1 MASVLENQ
9 LLPQLE
15 QRRERLQTM
24 IAATPGEAQ
33 LVRLLSEVDA
43 ALERAA
49 AGTFGLCETCH
60 DPVEPERLIANPL
73 LRFCL
78 DHLTAPEQRA
88 LEQDLTLAARIQRG
102 LLPPA
107 EVAAAGWEVR
117 YRWEPAGP
125 VSGDWCDVIVG
136 GNGLAAAGLTF
147 VLGDI
152 SGKGVAAAML
162 MSHLH
167 ATFRSLLGVTECAA
181 ELVSRAN
188 RVFRDSALSP
198 HFATLVCGRALPD
211 GEVELCNAGH
221 LPPRLLGAAGLR
233 AIGTT
238 GLPVGAFYSTEF
250 RSLRVALDPGDTLVL
265 FTDGLTEARDEAGR
279 EYGEE
284 RLDAVLRRHFRGAAA
299 ELLAACRADLAA
311 HLSGA
316 RLSDDLTMLAL
327 RRTGG

>member
-15 QRRERLQTM
+15 LRRERLQTM

-43 ALERAA
+43 ALDRAA
-49 AGTFGLCETCH
+49 AGTFGICETCH

-107 EVAAAGWEVR
+107 EIAAAGWEVR
-117 YRWEPAGP
+117 YHWEPAGP
-125 VSGDWCDVIVG
+125 VSGDYCDVIAG
-136 GNGLAAAGLTF
+136 GNGHGAAGLTF
-147 VLGDI
+147 VFGDI

-181 ELVSRAN
+181 ELVGRAN

-198 HFATLVCGRALPD
+198 HFATLVCGRALPG

-221 LPPRLLGAAGLR
+221 LPPRLLTGGGLQ
-233 AIGTT
+233 AISTT
-238 GLPVGAFYSTEF
+238 GLPVGAFYSTDF
-250 RSLRVALDPGDTLVL
+250 ASLRVALAPGDTLVL
-265 FTDGLTEARDEAGR
+265 YTDGLTEARDESGR

-284 RLDAVLRRHFRGAAA
+284 RLDTVLRHCGQAPAA
-299 ELLAACRADLAA
+299 ELIAACRADLAA
-311 HLSGA
+311 HLGGA
-316 RLSDDLTMLAL
+316 RLTDDLTLLAL
-327 RRTGG
+327 RRCG

>member
-1 MASVLENQ
+1 MASMIESYFR
-9 LLPQLE
+9 PQLE
-15 QRRERLQTM
+15 QRRERLQTL
-24 IAATPGEAQ
+24 IASTPVE
-33 LVRLLSEVDA
+33 VRLERLLVEVDA

-60 DPVEPERLIANPL
+60 DPVEPERLIADPL

-78 DHLTAPEQRA
+78 DHLSAPEQRA

-107 EVAAAGWEVR
+107 EIASAGWEVR
-117 YRWEPAGP
+117 YHWEPAGL
-125 VSGDWCDVIVG
+125 VSGDYCHVFAG
-136 GNGLAAAGLTF
+136 GNGHAAAGLTF
-147 VLGDI
+147 VFGDI

-181 ELVSRAN
+181 ELVGRAN
-188 RVFRDSALSP
+188 RVFRESALSP
-198 HFATLVCGRALPD
+198 HFATLVCGRALPA

-221 LPPRLLGAAGLR
+221 LPPRLVTASGLR

-238 GLPVGAFYSTEF
+238 GLPVGAFYSTDF
-250 RSLRVALDPGDTLVL
+250 TSLRVALQPGEALVL
-265 FTDGLTEARDEAGR
+265 FTDGLTEARDAAGR

-284 RLDAVLRRHFRGAAA
+284 RLDALLRRCGPAPAA
-299 ELLAACRADLAA
+299 ELIAACRADLAA
-311 HLSGA
+311 HLGDM
-316 RLSDDLTMLAL
+316 RVSDDLTLMVL
-327 RRTGG
+327 RRSG

>member
-1 MASVLENQ
+1 MASILESYFR
-9 LLPQLE
+9 PQLE
-15 QRRERLQTM
+15 QRRERLQTL
-24 IAATPGEAQ
+24 ITTTPGEAR
-33 LVRLLSEVDA
+33 LERLLAEVDA

-78 DHLTAPEQRA
+78 DHLTEPEQRA

-107 EVAAAGWEVR
+107 EIAAAGWEIR
-117 YRWEPAGP
+117 YHWEPAGV
-125 VSGDWCDVIVG
+125 VSGDYCDVIG
-136 GNGLAAAGLTF
+136 AADGAAAGGLTF
-147 VLGDI
+147 VFGDI

-181 ELVSRAN
+181 ELVGRAN

-198 HFATLVCGRALPD
+198 HFATLVCGRALPT
-211 GEVELCNAGH
+211 GELELCNAGH
-221 LPPRLLGAAGLR
+221 LSPRLITGSGLQ
-233 AIGTT
+233 AISTT
-238 GLPVGAFYSTEF
+238 GLPVGAFYSTDF
-250 RSLRVALDPGDTLVL
+250 TSLRVALRPGEAIVL
-265 FTDGLTEARDEAGR
+265 FTDGLTEARDANGY

-284 RLDAVLRRHFRGAAA
+284 RLDAVLRRSGPAPAA
-299 ELLAACRADLAA
+299 ELIAACRADLAA
-311 HLSGA
+311 HLGDA
-316 RLSDDLTMLAL
+316 RLGDDLTLMVL
-327 RRTGG
+327 RRSDA

>member
-24 IAATPGEAQ
+24 IAATAGEAQ
-33 LVRLLSEVDA
+33 LVRLLAEVDA
-43 ALERAA
+43 ALERGA

-78 DHLTAPEQRA
+78 DHLSEPEQRA

-107 EVAAAGWEVR
+107 EIAAEGWEVR
-117 YRWEPAGP
+117 YHWEPAGP
-125 VSGDWCDVIVG
+125 VSGDYCDVIVG
-136 GNGLAAAGLTF
+136 GNSHDAAGLTF
-147 VLGDI
+147 VFGDI

-167 ATFRSLLGVTECAA
+167 ATFRSLLGVTGCAA
-181 ELVSRAN
+181 ELVARAN

-198 HFATLVCGRALPD
+198 LFATLVCGRALPG

-221 LPPRLLGAAGLR
+221 LPPRLISGSGLH
-233 AIGTT
+233 AIATT
-238 GLPVGAFYSTEF
+238 GLPVGAFYSTDF
-250 RSLRVALDPGDTLVL
+250 ASLRVVMQPGDTLVL
-265 FTDGLTEARDEAGR
+265 YTDGLTEARDDAGR

-284 RLDAVLRRHFRGAAA
+284 RLDDVLRRCGPAPAAG
-299 ELLAACRADLAA
+299 LLAACRADLAA
-311 HLSGA
+311 HLAGA
-316 RLSDDLTMLAL
+316 RLTDDLTLLAL
-327 RRTGG
+327 RRTE

>member
-1 MASVLENQ
+1 MASMIESYFR
-9 LLPQLE
+9 PQLE
-15 QRRERLQTM
+15 QRRERLQTL
-24 IAATPGEAQ
+24 IASTPGE
-33 LVRLLSEVDA
+33 VRLERLLVEVDA

-60 DPVEPERLIANPL
+60 DPVEPERLIADPL

-78 DHLTAPEQRA
+78 DHLSAPEQRA

-107 EVAAAGWEVR
+107 EIASAGWEVR
-117 YRWEPAGP
+117 YHWEPAGL
-125 VSGDWCDVIVG
+125 VSGDYCDVIGG
-136 GNGLAAAGLTF
+136 GNAHAAAGLTF
-147 VLGDI
+147 VFGDI

-181 ELVSRAN
+181 ELVGRAN
-188 RVFRDSALSP
+188 RVFRESALSP
-198 HFATLVCGRALPD
+198 HFATLVCGRALPA

-221 LPPRLLGAAGLR
+221 LPPRLVTASGLR

-238 GLPVGAFYSTEF
+238 GLPVGAFYSTDF
-250 RSLRVALDPGDTLVL
+250 TSLRVALQPGEALVL
-265 FTDGLTEARDEAGR
+265 FTDGLTEARDAAGR

-284 RLDAVLRRHFRGAAA
+284 RLDALLRRCGPAPAA
-299 ELLAACRADLAA
+299 ELIAACRADLAA
-311 HLSGA
+311 HLGDM
-316 RLSDDLTMLAL
+316 RVSDDLTLMVL
-327 RRTGG
+327 RRSG